1 MRSSGIVVF
10 GGVCLLLSAALNVAL
25 AFRVAEQR
33 DVIETGGGERQ
44 EMVGR
49 RMEPL
54 VGTDPS
60 GVPARVEFG
69 SDGKPTV
76 LYVFAPGCGWCDRNY
91 EAVIALH
98 TRAAERYRFVGLSLE
113 SEELTYYLSSHPL
126 PFEVVTRVDPAMIE
140 SYKLG
145 RTPRTLVVDRDGA
158 IESNL
163 VGAWTGRVGRSVE
176 VTFGTQLPQVRTE
189 GPWH

>member
-33 DVIETGGGERQ
+33 EVIETGGGERQ

-91 EAVIALH
+91 EAVIALQEGVASARDIDLAVVAGTGFPNEKGGPLH
-98 TRAAERYRFVGLSLE
+98 LADQLGIDEVLRQLDKFTESVGIRFWPAPMLRRL
-113 SEELTYYLSSHPL
+113 
-126 PFEVVTRVDPAMIE
+126 VDAGFTGQ
-140 SYKLG
+140 LAG
-145 RTPRTLVVDRDGA
+145 RGFFPY
-158 IESNL
+158 
-163 VGAWTGRVGRSVE
+163 
-176 VTFGTQLPQVRTE
+176 
-189 GPWH
+189 